1 MTKNSSLQKD
11 LKYWNKKKPVE
22 EKNSSAPK
30 RLNTIA
36 KVNAKLYCKIVDSQ
50 KISSKN
56 QRISFTSYE
65 GLGVG

>member
-56 QRISFTSYE
+56 
-65 GLGVG
+65 